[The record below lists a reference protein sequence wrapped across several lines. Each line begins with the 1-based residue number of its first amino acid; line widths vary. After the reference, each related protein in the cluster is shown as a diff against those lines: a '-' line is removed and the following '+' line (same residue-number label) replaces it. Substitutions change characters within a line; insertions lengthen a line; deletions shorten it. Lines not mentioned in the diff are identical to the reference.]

1 MPDPSPPSQP
11 TRFRLVLPRGREL
24 RLEAGRPLLLGV
36 VNITPDSFSDGG
48 RYLDPGAAVMHGLRL
63 LSEGADALDLGA
75 ESTRPGGGVY
85 GAGARPVPADEELAR
100 LLPVLADLRT
110 RTEAPLAVDTRHAEV
125 ARAALAAGADLVN
138 DVSALGDPE
147 MAGVVAAAGCPLVL
161 MHARGELPTMQ
172 SEIRFGDVVAEV
184 RDDLR
189 ARVEV
194 AVAAGILRERLLVD
208 PGIGFGKTAAQSARL
223 VARLDALGSLGLPVL
238 LGASRKSFIG
248 EVTGAAVGD
257 RLPGSLAAALWG
269 TLRGAAMLR
278 VHDVAAT
285 RQALALWIGLGAA
298 SEETA

>member
-1 MPDPSPPSQP
+1 MPDPSAPPQP
-11 TRFRLVLPRGREL
+11 TRFRLALPRGREL

-48 RYLDPGAAVMHGLRL
+48 RYLDPDAALAHGLRL

-100 LLPVLADLRT
+100 LLPVLADLRA

-172 SEIRFGDVVAEV
+172 SGIRFRDVVAEV

-194 AVAAGILRERLLVD
+194 AVAAGIVRERLLID

-223 VARLDALGSLGLPVL
+223 LARLDALGSLGLPVL

-248 EVTGAAVGD
+248 EVTGAAVGE

-269 TLRGAAMLR
+269 SLRGAAMLR

-285 RQALALWIGLGAA
+285 RQALALWAGLGAA
-298 SEETA
+298 SEEEA